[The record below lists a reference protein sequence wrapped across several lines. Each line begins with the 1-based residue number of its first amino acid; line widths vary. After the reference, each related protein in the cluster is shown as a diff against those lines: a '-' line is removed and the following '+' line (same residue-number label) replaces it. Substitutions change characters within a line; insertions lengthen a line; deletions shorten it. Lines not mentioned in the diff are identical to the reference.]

1 MPYGLPGG
9 RDSDPKFEKWMENC
23 VNRVMKTGKEKDIAV
38 AICKGTLKKMNYD
51 LGKAEFILASILDK

>member
-9 RDSDPKFEKWMENC
+9 RDSDPKFEKWMEGC

-38 AICKGTLKKMNYD
+38 TICKGTLKKMNYD